1 MHTKITF
8 RKWSWLNGQITR
20 IVNLHKRKN
29 GCWTIP
35 SQRALIEALENTKGI
50 EVEE

>member
-1 MHTKITF
+1 MKITF
-8 RKWSWLNGQITR
+8 KAWNWMNGQITR

-35 SQRALIEALENTKGI
+35 SQRALIAALEATKGI
-50 EVEE
+50 EVEK